1 VRLENPVPPNIT
13 GGVGGLSDAEKLLE
27 AQTLRRARLLAADN
41 DRMERKQQQRNLG
54 GAGGETVQ
62 EMLERTSVQGPLT
75 LGQQQEWSTSFASAT
90 AQGGRAQ
97 PGQIQRERYDDSR
110 LAVASAAA
118 SEKAEAEQKATE
130 QLALFS
136 RGLTVAAAAAAI
148 AAATFNSMRDMQKSA
163 VMSLDESRIARGGA
177 LSMMGM
183 SEVAQAEWSK
193 RSESKEG
200 PGGGLTAADE
210 ALLLQTWTSQVR
222 IPGLAKKMLPMFQKV
237 MYDKNLPRSEKFRL
251 ANEGVGIAAAGVFT
265 QGRSGASEEYGEA
278 IDKVVFGEG
287 KKTATA
293 RDVYDVGSETQIL
306 DDRIVAMQTGGG
318 LKGLMYTALNNPLTR
333 GVARSFAEDEIRYG
347 ENEQGRWVRDQR
359 PLSVIVRNLPREAP
373 PSTNAG
379 RSGPLP

>member
-1 VRLENPVPPNIT
+1 
-13 GGVGGLSDAEKLLE
+13 
-27 AQTLRRARLLAADN
+27 
-41 DRMERKQQQRNLG
+41 MERKQQQRNLG